1 MRHFAYGFG
10 GLAAAAA
17 LACSSSGPSTGSSA
31 STGNAMSGS
40 TGAGSGSSE
49 TGTSGASTT
58 SGASG
63 TSSGGGVNVGSG
75 MINGTGSGS
84 TTSTGTGSTSA
95 GANSAGS
102 STGGSIGESGSSGM
116 MASDGG
122 ANDATAG
129 SPTSGEAGAGCAA
142 SGYALCD
149 DFEGAEAGA
158 TGSAWT
164 IDTAGGYT
172 VETVTTMAHSGTHSV
187 HVMAK
192 GVSGH
197 GYIVETKT
205 FPATDFWGRA
215 YLLLQAPPS
224 GHEVFLAFDGNN
236 DEQVRVLNDL
246 GSGKIATNRRSD
258 DHSMQSSQAY
268 PMGTWACYEWHETP
282 TELHLYFQGKE
293 LTDADEMWTEAT
305 LTLLRIGFE
314 RFDTGTGGDI
324 YIDDVAV
331 SSTQIGCN

>member
-1 MRHFAYGFG
+1 MPHVRRYLHAFTA
-10 GLAAAAA
+10 LTAAT
-17 LACSSSGPSTGSSA
+17 LACSSNSPGTAASGSTGSS
-31 STGNAMSGS
+31 S
-40 TGAGSGSSE
+40 TGAAGGSA
-49 TGTSGASTT
+49 SGAPAT

-63 TSSGGGVNVGSG
+63 GPSSGDTGGGGTSVGSGTGSAGSSSASGGPSSGSTSGSGSGVSGSAGGSSSGGG
-75 MINGTGSGS
+75 
-84 TTSTGTGSTSA
+84 TTVVDAGEDSA
-95 GANSAGS
+95 E
-102 STGGSIGESGSSGM
+102 GE
-116 MASDGG
+116 
-122 ANDATAG
+122 
-129 SPTSGEAGAGCAA
+129 SGEAGGACGS
-142 SGYALCD
+142 SGVEICD
-149 DFEGAEAGA
+149 DFEGVAAGA

-164 IDTAGGYT
+164 IDNDGYT

-192 GVSGH
+192 GISGH

-224 GHEVFLAFDGNN
+224 GHEVFVAFDGAN

-258 DHSMQSSQAY
+258 DQSKQSSQAY

-282 TELHLYFQGKE
+282 TELHVYFQGKE

-305 LTLLRIGFE
+305 LSLLRLGFE

-331 SSTQIGCN
+331 GSSQIGCN